1 MIYFTHLF
9 LHNLGDYGLVGE
21 PATGVPATAVCQF
34 VGAGTVVAGTEKG
47 QLLVW
52 HGLTATQLIEAH
64 HMPVTA
70 LDFNC
75 ASLTLISG
83 AGDGCISVYQAVGH
97 ELTLMCS
104 FDMVCHESL
113 RSHSIAALSLSPDG
127 QRALVTTTAA
137 ELMEIAL
144 VDTSPDISA
153 GDSTHSSLNTCSESI
168 CSLEPSCTAS
178 IVSTSCFLEYYP
190 HC

>member
-1 MIYFTHLF
+1 M
-9 LHNLGDYGLVGE
+9 GE

-64 HMPVTA
+64 RVPVTA

-83 AGDGCISVYQAVGH
+83 AGDGCINVYQAVGH
-97 ELTLMCS
+97 ELTLMRS
-104 FDMVCHESL
+104 FEIACHESL
-113 RSHSIAALSLSPDG
+113 RSHSITALSLSPNG
-127 QRALVTTTAA
+127 RRALVTTTAA
-137 ELMEIAL
+137 EVMEIAL

-153 GDSTHSSLNTCSESI
+153 GDPVHSGLIIWPESFHNI
-168 CSLEPSCTAS
+168 CNLEPSRTAS
-178 IVSTSCFLEYYP
+178 IVSTCCFP
-190 HC
+190 CC